1 MNENGRAMVVAFP
14 MHHGYIHTNV
24 ILIAVPCILISVNS
38 VRDLVTNEV
47 TFEQNRLQQTG

>member
-1 MNENGRAMVVAFP
+1 MNENGRAMDIAFP
-14 MHHGYIHTNV
+14 SIMGIYITNV

-47 TFEQNRLQQTG
+47 TFEKNRLQQTG